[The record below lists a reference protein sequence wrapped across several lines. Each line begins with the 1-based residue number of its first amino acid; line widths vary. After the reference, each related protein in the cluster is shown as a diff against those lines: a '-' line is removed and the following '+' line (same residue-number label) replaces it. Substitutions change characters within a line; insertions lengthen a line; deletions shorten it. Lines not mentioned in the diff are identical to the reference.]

1 MPVVLSED
9 DVLFIH
15 AALRDGESQPSLA
28 ADFGVTQ
35 QTISAINT
43 GKAWGEITG
52 RPLVTTANAQLTVED
67 VRAIDM
73 ALRAGIPGKVIAEDY
88 AVSEQAISNI
98 KRGRNWTWVTGRPAI
113 RRADQRD

>member
-1 MPVVLSED
+1 MRNVLSED

-15 AALRDGESQPSLA
+15 AALRDGESQPALA

-43 GKAWGEITG
+43 GKAYSELTG
-52 RPLVTTANAQLTVED
+52 RVQQQTAKAQLTVED
-67 VRAIDM
+67 VRAIDV
-73 ALRAGIPGKVIAEDY
+73 ALRAGIPGRVIAEDY

-98 KRGRNWTWVTGRPAI
+98 KCGRNWTWVTGRPAI
-113 RRADQRD
+113 QRSYS

>member
-15 AALRDGESQPSLA
+15 AALRDGETQPALA

-52 RPLVTTANAQLTVED
+52 RTLLTSAKAQLTVED
-67 VRAIDM
+67 VRAIDV
-73 ALRAGIPGKVIAEDY
+73 ALRAGVPGRIIAEDY
-88 AVSEQAISNI
+88 CVSEQAISNI
-98 KRGRNWTWVTGRPAI
+98 KRGRNWTWITGRPST
-113 RRADQRD
+113 RRNES